1 MKKLEEF
8 VFERG
13 ISNITKSEYER
24 IILAWLLSENKIN
37 GISIEN
43 GISSISAKDIVKIAN
58 VLQVTPS
65 KVSSLLKNIYYS
77 NLVTVEEKSSAV
89 DIICNHIKLDR
100 SCYKNERLELLIKNP
115 VEHEILKNYLAEN
128 DAKYDSS
135 FNNDLLKISFETME
149 YAFSKEDKKKIVECI
164 NSILDSSGKKELKVD
179 AETKTEKF
187 AEFMKGMRDTIIEIT
202 TNIAAEAVKQTVLRQ
217 WNNIEK

>member
-217 WNNIEK
+217 

>member
-1 MKKLEEF
+1 MKKLEDF

-24 IILAWLLSENKIN
+24 IILSWLLSENKIEGISIDN
-37 GISIEN
+37 GISAIT
-43 GISSISAKDIVKIAN
+43 AKEIVKIAN
-58 VLQVTPS
+58 ALQITPA

-77 NLVTVEEKSSAV
+77 NLISVEEKKSAV
-89 DIICNHIKLDR
+89 DIICNHIKLER
-100 SCYKNERLELLIKNP
+100 TCYKDERLELLIKNP

-149 YAFSKEDKKKIVECI
+149 YAFSKEDKRKIVDCI
-164 NSILDSSGKKELKVD
+164 NSILEESEKKELRVD
-179 AETKTEKF
+179 AETSVEKF
-187 AEFMKGMRDTIIEIT
+187 AEFMRGMKDTIISIST
-202 TNIAAEAVKQTVLRQ
+202 TVIAAAAKQEILGQ
-217 WNNIEK
+217 